1 MGKFPGPQGSGLW
14 MESRVPRAHAAI
26 IPPVTLNDFPLPGSN
41 QPPPYSA
48 GINHNRSI
56 TYIGVEHGID
66 LLGLG
71 ELAEVPVPVQK
82 GLGTVQDLHVAFTDW
97 WSDPSLIQPRGNL
110 RCLVA
115 DWKLQVWERK
125 SSKQTWEGD
134 WWLKNRFWR
143 LRRGDAG

>member
-1 MGKFPGPQGSGLW
+1 MNFQDGKISWTPGL
-14 MESRVPRAHAAI
+14 RALNGEPGTTRTRSHN
-26 IPPVTLNDFPLPGSN
+26 PPVTLNDFPLPGSN

-82 GLGTVQDLHVAFTDW
+82 GLGTVQDLHVAFTD
-97 WSDPSLIQPRGNL
+97 
-110 RCLVA
+110 
-115 DWKLQVWERK
+115 
-125 SSKQTWEGD
+125 
-134 WWLKNRFWR
+134 
-143 LRRGDAG
+143 